1 MTHRVLVTRL
11 DGAGDVLLAGP
22 AVRAIAAARDTE
34 VTLLCG
40 PAGAAAARLLPGVAD
55 VVVWASPWVVNP
67 APPIDRAALDR
78 FVDGLAARGVAEA
91 VILTSFHQS
100 PLPTALLLR
109 LAGVGR
115 ITGASIDYPGTL
127 LDVRLRPGDGPG
139 DDLPEDLPEP
149 ERALAIA
156 AAAGYRLPD
165 GDPGGLAV
173 LPPPPLGDLL
183 APLAGR
189 PYVVVHPGAAVGARR
204 WPAGHHRRAAGLLAD
219 DGLAVVVTGGPD
231 ERDLTAEVAAGAP
244 GAVDLGGRTGLPELS
259 AVLAGA
265 AAVVVGNT
273 GAAHL
278 AAAVGTPV
286 VSLFAPVVPAVRWRP
301 YGVRQVLLGD
311 QDAPCRDT
319 RARDCP
325 VPGHPCLARVEP
337 DDVRD
342 AVRRLRAAPPARGR
356 PARRARHRSPR
367 RKEPRDPGTPAE
379 TADSAVTIGPSTPV
393 PAPAS
398 RATRGVGTV
407 LVTGAASGLG
417 RAVAAAVTAAG
428 GRALLVD
435 RVPVDCQEGD
445 AGSPEGSLAAVA
457 DLADTARRR
466 GRDPRADRAGRRG
479 GRRGDRGGHGPVRCP
494 GRRPRRGVGARRGRQ
509 PVRHRRGHP
518 RRAARAEAE
527 PAERSSPSP
536 RRWACGPC
544 PTPAPTAP
552 RSSGSSG

>member
-1 MTHRVLVTRL
+1 VTHRVLVTRL

-22 AVRAIAAARDTE
+22 AVRAVAAARDTE

-67 APPIDRAALDR
+67 APQIDRAALDR

-139 DDLPEDLPEP
+139 DDLPENLPEP

-173 LPPPPLGDLL
+173 VPPPPLGDLL
-183 APLAGR
+183 APLGGR

-204 WPAGHHRRAAGLLAD
+204 WPAGHHRRAAGLLAE

-231 ERDLTAEVAAGAP
+231 ERGLTAEVAAGAP
-244 GAVDLGGRTGLPELS
+244 GAVDLGGRTRLPELS

-301 YGVRQVLLGD
+301 YRVRQVLLGD

-342 AVRRLRAAPPARGR
+342 AVRRLRAAPTARGR
-356 PARRARHRSPR
+356 PRTARPAPLSPT
-367 RKEPRDPGTPAE
+367 EGTP
-379 TADSAVTIGPSTPV
+379 
-393 PAPAS
+393 
-398 RATRGVGTV
+398 
-407 LVTGAASGLG
+407 
-417 RAVAAAVTAAG
+417 
-428 GRALLVD
+428 
-435 RVPVDCQEGD
+435 
-445 AGSPEGSLAAVA
+445 
-457 DLADTARRR
+457 
-466 GRDPRADRAGRRG
+466 
-479 GRRGDRGGHGPVRCP
+479 
-494 GRRPRRGVGARRGRQ
+494 
-509 PVRHRRGHP
+509 
-518 RRAARAEAE
+518 
-527 PAERSSPSP
+527 
-536 RRWACGPC
+536 
-544 PTPAPTAP
+544 
-552 RSSGSSG
+552 

>member
-1 MTHRVLVTRL
+1 VTHRVLVTRL

-22 AVRAIAAARDTE
+22 AVRAVAAAPGAE

-55 VVVWASPWVVNP
+55 VLVWASPWVVNP
-67 APPIDRAALDR
+67 APPIDRAELDR
-78 FVDGLAARGVAEA
+78 VVDALAARAFDEA

-109 LAGVGR
+109 LAGVRR

-156 AAAGYRLPD
+156 AAAGHRLPA

-189 PYVVVHPGAAVGARR
+189 PYVVLHPGAAVDARR
-204 WPAGHHRRAAGLLAD
+204 WPAAHHRAAAGLIGG

-231 ERDLTAEVAAGAP
+231 ERALTADVASGAP
-244 GAVDLGGRTGLPELS
+244 GALDLGGRTDLAVLS

-265 AAVVVGNT
+265 EAVVVGNT

-278 AAAVGTPV
+278 AAAVDTPV

-301 YGVRQVLLGD
+301 YRVRQVLLGD

-325 VPGHPCLARVEP
+325 VPGHPCLAGVAPE
-337 DDVRD
+337 DVRD
-342 AVRRLRAAPPARGR
+342 AVRRLR
-356 PARRARHRSPR
+356 
-367 RKEPRDPGTPAE
+367 
-379 TADSAVTIGPSTPV
+379 
-393 PAPAS
+393 
-398 RATRGVGTV
+398 
-407 LVTGAASGLG
+407 
-417 RAVAAAVTAAG
+417 
-428 GRALLVD
+428 
-435 RVPVDCQEGD
+435 
-445 AGSPEGSLAAVA
+445 
-457 DLADTARRR
+457 
-466 GRDPRADRAGRRG
+466 
-479 GRRGDRGGHGPVRCP
+479 GHGPP
-494 GRRPRRGVGARRGRQ
+494 PPEPLPPPLLALT
-509 PVRHRRGHP
+509 PSEGHP
-518 RRAARAEAE
+518 
-527 PAERSSPSP
+527 
-536 RRWACGPC
+536 
-544 PTPAPTAP
+544 
-552 RSSGSSG
+552 